1 MHVPYTGVSAAEYRK
16 KLKEENS
23 SSLNEYIGKAGLY
36 FQDTLWYYRL
46 LHEAVGK
53 LTADLKPG
61 EEQGAWAPPAIEP
74 QTTFEEVVDQTLHAE
89 EESQVEHTEPELL
102 IEIPKPK
109 FEPIEASKTEL
120 TFEPYHTVD
129 YFASQG
135 IKPPEEEKSQDRFTS
150 QLKSLTEWLK

>member
-1 MHVPYTGVSAAEYRK
+1 MNIAVNELIQSVAGKPSLHDCSIYELQQLTNQYPYFGPAQFLLVK

-74 QTTFEEVVDQTLHAE
+74 QTTFEVVVDQT
-89 EESQVEHTEPELL
+89 
-102 IEIPKPK
+102 
-109 FEPIEASKTEL
+109 
-120 TFEPYHTVD
+120 
-129 YFASQG
+129 
-135 IKPPEEEKSQDRFTS
+135 
-150 QLKSLTEWLK
+150 